1 MPKETT
7 RPGFRFQK
15 VAAWGPPIILLFALL
30 LIFMGEVIIG
40 VLAAVAGLLFWFLV
54 RRRGASQAPA
64 ANPSAEANPPTGDS
78 R

>member
-1 MPKETT
+1 MPQETT

-15 VAAWGPPIILLFALL
+15 IVAWAPAIMLIVAFIFLFMGDIWAGVLLAVAA
-30 LIFMGEVIIG
+30 
-40 VLAAVAGLLFWFLV
+40 LLFWFLV